1 MSALESLI
9 STAGEAPMLDSLDY
23 TLSASNTSVVDR
35 RQHIRAFPTSASTL
49 NPANN
54 RSCRIRLGGDD
65 FVDSSSIRL
74 MYTITE
80 KGNAILTPT
89 GGPWCM
95 WASVRLMSNGVL
107 LDDLPSYGRFH
118 EQYGWNQLS
127 QAQQFGE
134 VGVCGFAGSETT
146 GSKNRPAMGTI
157 AANASY
163 TVMHPLHLSL
173 FSSGKLLPVRYAPL
187 EIDLVLGDTA
197 DWLAAG
203 TGTSN
208 NYEIN
213 NIQLVYDSFVLDEAV
228 LESYYKALLSSRVL
242 SINTM
247 TAYQVCQVIPAN
259 STSFSFTA
267 VRAFSRLSH
276 VWLTFRKAGAK
287 STSFICPT
295 TIADN
300 AGAAPSLSN
309 QGPTARL
316 QIGPKSWPEASPN
329 DSIPQL
335 FYQMQK
341 AIPGIPNIN
350 RDDFLQR
357 CFTIVF
363 DLRKV
368 PSDPTSCLSTR
379 SGDLL
384 RVDLQNLTTDAAPY
398 ECWMTLLAFSVT
410 AIRESGVTLLT

>member
-1 MSALESLI
+1 
-9 STAGEAPMLDSLDY
+9 MLDSLDY

-49 NPANN
+49 NPASN
-54 RSCRIRLGGDD
+54 RNVRIRVGGDD
-65 FVDSSSIRL
+65 FIDSSSVRL
-74 MYTITE
+74 MYTIRETA
-80 KGNAILTPT
+80 GAILTPL

-95 WASVRLMSNGVL
+95 WASVRLMSNGVI
-107 LDDLPSYGRFH
+107 LDDIPAYGRFH
-118 EQYGWNQLS
+118 EQFSWNHLS

-134 VGVCGFAGSETT
+134 AGVCGFGGSETT

-163 TVMHPLHLSL
+163 TVMHPLSLSL

-187 EIDLVLGDTA
+187 ELDMVLGEAA
-197 DWLAAG
+197 DWLNSG
-203 TGTSN
+203 SGMSQS
-208 NYEIN
+208 YEVT
-213 NIQLVYDSFVLDEAV
+213 NICLIYDSYVLDEAV
-228 LESYYKALLSSRVL
+228 LESYYRAILNNRVL

-247 TAYQVCQVIPAN
+247 TAVQVFHTVPAN
-259 STSFSFTA
+259 SSSFSFTT

-276 VWLTFRKAGAK
+276 CWITFRKTGAK

-300 AGAAPSLSN
+300 AGATPSLSN
-309 QGPTARL
+309 QGPSVRL
-316 QIGPKSWPEASPN
+316 QIGPKSWPEAQPN

-357 CFTIVF
+357 CFTVVF

-368 PSDPTSCLSTR
+368 PSDPTSSLSTR

-384 RVDLQNLTTDAAPY
+384 RCDLTNLTLNDAQY
-398 ECWMTLLAFSVT
+398 ECWMTLFAFSVT